1 MTNNGSVS
9 FDRVLD
15 DEEKFIRMRRLS
27 AEQELPSANAMQ
39 SPANKLGL
47 SLSGGGIRSAS
58 FNLGVLQA
66 LAQQK
71 LISNLDYLSTVS
83 GGGYIGSWLMQWIKN
98 DGSVSN
104 VEKLIVPNREVNAT
118 AARIALDQ
126 PTVTRTNTR
135 RKRPSDSSDT
145 PSEQVESG
153 LAKIFASEPEP
164 IRHLRANT
172 NFLTP
177 TPGILSVDSW
187 TLIAIYLRN
196 LVLNSFVLLPTLI
209 AIKLIVVLLS
219 LWYDK
224 SKVES
229 SVWSLILGCVFLAGM
244 FACLFYT
251 IDCVRKHVEKKIA
264 TDNFFTRSFILPL
277 VFLVI
282 ACFFFA
288 MHENGPSNVISETF
302 EKVLSWFPT
311 DEKRSDGQW
320 SWKYCFVF
328 SVFAGLLHTIPN
340 YMSYWQL
347 LTREMKVKRRGKL
360 RWAPAIWIFSG
371 FSAGFLF
378 VFLILASFHLVQP
391 ISSKFVEWFQ
401 VGSTDSTYDWINT
414 ESAVKL
420 ALIVPMLLT
429 ALFVAESVQLGIL
442 GRLEYR
448 EVREKWSYF
457 NSYCFLAAIAWF
469 SAFLHV
475 CIIPAWI
482 IHSSGSWFSKFTPG
496 VLWFVVSSISL
507 WLAKGPLTGGAKK
520 PYLDWLVKAAPPIF
534 LSGATVIVATCLQLS
549 VDLDLWTVSLTIVA
563 MATVALVASLFVD
576 INVFSLQE
584 LYQDRLVRTFLGASR
599 LQKGQTGAPFRSNT
613 IPKLRQ
619 PDPITGI
626 DPRDDEELRRL
637 VWAPDPERETSPDA
651 ETSHDERRTLGPL
664 LLINTAINLG
674 GEKDFEHQ
682 ERMADSFTL
691 SPLYCGCPRTD
702 YRSTQDGYGDNI
714 TLGTAF
720 AISGAAVSPNMGYY
734 SSPAVTALLTFFNLR
749 LGAWMPNPSGTMWKA
764 AGPTNGWLHL
774 FREMLGQTSSQSP
787 YVYLSDGGHFDNL
800 GAYELIRRRCKFII
814 ASDAGADPA
823 GACHELAMNVRKAS
837 IDFGVTIDI
846 DLSRLVIDP
855 VTGVSKGRVAVGE
868 IHYPP
873 LNLGDAEEKGY
884 LIYLKMTMDGTE
896 PPDLQSYK
904 IRHSQFPHESTID
917 QFFSESQFESYR
929 HLGYIVAS
937 QFFMRDQ
944 SEYPAGHFMCPPET
958 TRNSVGVQRYLEY
971 LMAIESM
978 SSSAE
983 WDERCPEFND
993 RYLKLQSQ
1001 LLSDASLRKLQ
1012 IEIESLT
1019 QFLDTRET
1027 VVFGMSPVQADLDI
1041 CKSQFQMD
1049 FGTPRSEEEER
1060 SEKGWTIQAITL
1072 MDDVL
1077 ETLQLREYHSEL
1089 SRGWMRVVRRWMLTS
1104 AFDRVWPLIRGDF
1117 TLRLGRFVTELKSD
1131 SNWTVGH

>member
-1 MTNNGSVS
+1 MTNNNGSVS
-9 FDRVLD
+9 FDEVLEQED
-15 DEEKFIRMRRLS
+15 NFVRMRRLS
-27 AEQELPSANAMQ
+27 AEQESPTADAIQ
-39 SPANKLGL
+39 SIPPNKIGL
-47 SLSGGGIRSAS
+47 CLSGGGIRSAS

-66 LAQQK
+66 LANQK

-104 VEKLIVPNREVNAT
+104 VEKLIVPDREVNAT
-118 AARIALDQ
+118 AERIALDQ
-126 PTVTRTNTR
+126 PTATRTDSH
-135 RKRPSDSSDT
+135 RKQPSGPSNLR
-145 PSEQVESG
+145 SEQMEG
-153 LAKIFASEPEP
+153 QLTKIFASEPEP

-177 TPGILSVDSW
+177 TPGVLSVDSW
-187 TLIAIYLRN
+187 TLFAIYLRN
-196 LVLNSFVLLPTLI
+196 LLLNSFVLLPTLI
-209 AIKLIVVLLS
+209 AIKLIVIFLS
-219 LWYDK
+219 LWY
-224 SKVES
+224 VEINDDS
-229 SVWSLILGCVFLAGM
+229 SNWSLIIGCVFLASM

-251 IDCVRKHVEKKIA
+251 IDRVRKHVEKRIA
-264 TDNFFTRSFILPL
+264 TDNFFTHSFILPL
-277 VFLVI
+277 AFLVI

-288 MHENGPSNVISETF
+288 LHAEGKNNAISDTLG
-302 EKVLSWFPT
+302 KALRWFRIDYERT
-311 DEKRSDGQW
+311 DGQW

-340 YMSYWQL
+340 YMSYWKL
-347 LTREMKVKRRGKL
+347 LTLELKAKRLGKL

-371 FSAGFLF
+371 FAAGFLF
-378 VFLILASFHLVQP
+378 VFLILASFHVINNLSGQIVQWLQ
-391 ISSKFVEWFQ
+391 I
-401 VGSTDSTYDWINT
+401 GSLGTDYDWTNT
-414 ESAVKL
+414 ESTVRL
-420 ALIVPMLLT
+420 TFIVPMLLT

-457 NSYCFLAAIAWF
+457 NSYCFLAAIVWF

-475 CIIPAWI
+475 CIIPTWI
-482 IHSSGSWFSKFTPG
+482 IHSGTSFFSKFAPG
-496 VLWFVVSSISL
+496 IVWFAVSSISL

-520 PYLDWLVKAAPPIF
+520 PYLDWIVKAAPPIF
-534 LSGATVIVATCLQLS
+534 LSGATVIVATCLQFTF
-549 VDLDLWTVSLTIVA
+549 DLNLWNVPLTIVA
-563 MATVALVASLFVD
+563 MAAVAFVASLFVD

-599 LQKGQTGAPFRSNT
+599 LQKGQTGAPFRS
-613 IPKLRQ
+613 ILELRL

-626 DPRDDEELRRL
+626 DPRDDGELRRL
-637 VWAPDPERETSPDA
+637 VWPMVPDRVTSRDVA
-651 ETSHDERRTLGPL
+651 LSRDEIRSFGPL

-691 SPLYCGCPRTD
+691 SPLYCGCPRTG

-714 TLGTAF
+714 TLGTSF

-749 LGAWMPNPSGTMWKA
+749 LGAWMPNPSGTKWKA

-774 FREMLGQTSSQSP
+774 FREMLGQTSSKSP

-800 GAYELIRRRCKFII
+800 GAYELIRRRCKIII

-855 VTGVSKGRVAVGE
+855 LTGVSKGRVAVGE

-873 LNLGDAEEKGY
+873 LNLGDAEEIGY
-884 LIYLKMTMDGTE
+884 LIYVKMTMDGTE

-904 IRHSQFPHESTID
+904 IRNSEFPHESTID

-937 QFFMRDQ
+937 EFFTRDQ
-944 SEYPAGHFMCPPET
+944 SEYPAGHPMCPPEKSRT
-958 TRNSVGVQRYLEY
+958 SVGLQRYFEY

-978 SSSAE
+978 SSGAE
-983 WDERCPEFND
+983 WDKRSSEFND
-993 RYLKLQSQ
+993 RYTKLQSH
-1001 LLSDASLRKLQ
+1001 LLCDLSLRKLQ
-1012 IEIESLT
+1012 SELEGLSRV
-1019 QFLDTRET
+1019 LDAREA
-1027 VVFGMSPVQADLDI
+1027 VVFGSDQTQAHLDMYLI
-1041 CKSQFQMD
+1041 QLKND
-1049 FGTPRSEEEER
+1049 AGAIRSEEEER
-1060 SEKGWTIQAITL
+1060 AEKGWMIQAITL
-1072 MDDVL
+1072 LDEVL
-1077 ETLQLREYHSEL
+1077 ETLPLHEYHSVL

-1104 AFDRVWPLIRGDF
+1104 AFDRVWPLIAGDF
-1117 TLRLGRFVTELKSD
+1117 TLRLGRFVTELKRD
-1131 SNWTVGH
+1131 PYWIAEH